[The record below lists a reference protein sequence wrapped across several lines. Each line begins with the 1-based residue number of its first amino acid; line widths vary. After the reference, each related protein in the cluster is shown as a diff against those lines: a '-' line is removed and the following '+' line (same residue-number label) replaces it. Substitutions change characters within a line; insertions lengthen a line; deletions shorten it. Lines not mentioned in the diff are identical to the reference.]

1 MHLLSRAGFSVD
13 IVTTSRYLG
22 LSRFARTVH
31 TVTSD
36 KALAPSAYD
45 VVRIRTKPYDWVM
58 ATDDLTLRALAE
70 SERSCFAHLEIESSS
85 FRFELFPVLS
95 ENFIRWRFS
104 HASFPAMRETFP
116 VSSTKFPVQV
126 RREFWRNQ
134 LTYSRKN

>member
-1 MHLLSRAGFSVD
+1 MEALVIARTTSPAWDILHLLSRAGFSVD

-70 SERSCFAHLEIESSS
+70 SERSCFAHGNRKQQLSLRAISCPFRKFHPLEI
-85 FRFELFPVLS
+85 
-95 ENFIRWRFS
+95 
-104 HASFPAMRETFP
+104 
-116 VSSTKFPVQV
+116 
-126 RREFWRNQ
+126 
-134 LTYSRKN
+134 